1 MSSLDTLWASGYDI
15 YDRLSPAYQGFLDG
29 LTATFHQPGFGKSA
43 EKNGF
48 SLYDKPRGHPE
59 NIGSELKAVHP
70 VVRTNPVTG
79 WKSLFPVGG
88 HVGHINGV
96 TQQES
101 DNLLRLFY
109 DLVKD
114 HSLQVRHKWQSPNDI
129 GMKLP
134 TPHGTLEQL
143 R

>member
-1 MSSLDTLWASGYDI
+1 MDREVCSSVATLK
-15 YDRLSPAYQGFLDG
+15 L
-29 LTATFHQPGFGKSA
+29 
-43 EKNGF
+43 
-48 SLYDKPRGHPE
+48 
-59 NIGSELKAVHP
+59 
-70 VVRTNPVTG
+70 
-79 WKSLFPVGG
+79 
-88 HVGHINGV
+88 NGV

-101 DNLLRLFY
+101 DNLLKWFY

-129 GMKLP
+129 GIKLP